1 MFVAGNFLTALASVL
16 HMVLQVYIWVVIVR
30 ALISWVNPDPW
41 NPIVQTLNRLTDPL
55 LEPIRRW
62 MFRMMGYRGIGIDI
76 SPLIQHSPKWRSINL
91 RAELTRS
98 ETGITA
104 DGREVESV
112 IGPRPHGG
120 STTR

>member
-16 HMVLQVYIWVVIVR
+16 HLLLQVYIWVVIVR

-62 MFRMMGYRGIGIDI
+62 MFRMMGSRGIGIDL
-76 SPLIQHSPKWRSINL
+76 SPLLLIMAIYFVDFFLVGTLNDIGMRL
-91 RAELTRS
+91 R
-98 ETGITA
+98 
-104 DGREVESV
+104 
-112 IGPRPHGG
+112 
-120 STTR
+120 